1 MKRIEKI
8 LLKVA
13 KWNKLDY
20 KDLMQNV
27 KHKMATVRDGKEET
41 NETLLKNE
49 NTRYKAEKYSIKT
62 ILHTDYIFY
71 DVFYLVSMTPHQ
83 NKALRLYKFVDP
95 LIQVI

>member
-20 KDLMQNV
+20 EDLMQNV

-41 NETLLKNE
+41 NETLLQNE
-49 NTRYKAEKYSIKT
+49 NTRYKAEKYFIKT
-62 ILHTDYIFY
+62 ILHTRSI
-71 DVFYLVSMTPHQ
+71 
-83 NKALRLYKFVDP
+83 
-95 LIQVI
+95 LIISFMMCFIW